1 MLIGSRQRLA
11 LPENGWFSSFALLT
25 PTTFMV
31 TSTSNVSPFM
41 PSEPRSI
48 AAVFPPV
55 IQIYSLLPD
64 PEHTI
69 VPVQPL
75 DADFMDDTTLRPA
88 MVAQLEL
95 PRFAPGV
102 VISAFDVRPDPAFPP
117 LPKGYDGP
125 SLVRDKAFTQNPE
138 KGVLVFDLQIVEP
151 RDPALP
157 PTQHDGLDTTSF
169 ELFVLRET
177 LVDLAKEGED
187 RLRRVRKQG
196 SEDGFGSWRAE
207 RNLPWSEWG
216 EEGSR
221 LMDVSMRRRTWVSAT
236 GRSKSTFG
244 HCRACACASPG
255 RIADAVCRSAHARAT
270 ASSRSFR
277 VP

>member
-1 MLIGSRQRLA
+1 LA

-41 PSEPRSI
+41 PSEPRSV

-157 PTQHDGLDTTSF
+157 PAQHDGLDTTSY

-177 LVDLAKEGED
+177 LVDLAREGED
-187 RLRRVRKQG
+187 RLKRMRKQG
-196 SEDGFGSWRAE
+196 SDDGLGSWRAE

-216 EEGSR
+216 EDGSR

-236 GRSKSTFG
+236 
-244 HCRACACASPG
+244 
-255 RIADAVCRSAHARAT
+255 
-270 ASSRSFR
+270 SRSI
-277 VP
+277 PKLWPIQWSC